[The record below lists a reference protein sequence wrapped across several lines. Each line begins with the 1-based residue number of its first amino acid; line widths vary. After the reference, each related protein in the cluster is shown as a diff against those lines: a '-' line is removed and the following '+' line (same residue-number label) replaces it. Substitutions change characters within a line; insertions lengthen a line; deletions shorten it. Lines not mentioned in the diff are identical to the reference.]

1 MKRKIVDPSTG
12 KEIWVLVDENGNILE
27 SNVEPPES
35 EIDNAKKTLD
45 SNTISLLEQKIAN
58 MEKANSMEISA
69 IKEQNEKL
77 LNLITQLTQQQQQ
90 QVQPTDANII
100 PQTQQNAKPEKQELS
115 KQDADAILRE
125 KNLLNKIELLE
136 KANKMAEDREWIGAQ
151 VQAKPYMKDLISKLN
166 ITTKEDYIKICMPL
180 EEREESVYK
189 AQKQIEK
196 NHTKDIINEYGITV
210 GSASTKNEKLIKAA
224 KEATDIADDLF
235 KEWGL
240 I

>member
-1 MKRKIVDPSTG
+1 MKRKIIDPSTG

-58 MEKANSMEISA
+58 MEKANSMEIST

-90 QVQPTDANII
+90 ASPPDTNII
-100 PQTQQNAKPEKQELS
+100 PPQSNVNPEKQELS
-115 KQDADAILRE
+115 KQEADAILRE

-136 KANKMAEDREWIGAQ
+136 KANKMSEDKEWINAQ

-196 NHTKDIINEYGITV
+196 NYTKDIINEYGITV
-210 GSASTKNEKLIKAA
+210 GSASTKNEKLVKAA
-224 KEATDIADDLF
+224 KESTDIADDLF
-235 KEWGL
+235 KEWG
-240 I
+240 IV

>member
-1 MKRKIVDPSTG
+1 MKRKIIDPSTG

-58 MEKANSMEISA
+58 MEKANSMEIST

-90 QVQPTDANII
+90 VSPPDTNII
-100 PQTQQNAKPEKQELS
+100 PPQPNANPEKQELS

-136 KANKMAEDREWIGAQ
+136 KANKMSEDRDWINAQ
-151 VQAKPYMKDLISKLN
+151 VQQKPYMKDLISKLN

-196 NHTKDIINEYGITV
+196 NYTKDIINEYGITV
-210 GSASTKNEKLIKAA
+210 GSASTKNEKLVKAA
-224 KEATDIADDLF
+224 KESTDLADDLF
-235 KEWGL
+235 KEWG
-240 I
+240 IV

>member
-1 MKRKIVDPSTG
+1 MKRKIIDPNTG

-58 MEKANSMEISA
+58 MEKANSMEIST

-90 QVQPTDANII
+90 VTPPDATIIQQP
-100 PQTQQNAKPEKQELS
+100 NAKPEKTELS
-115 KQDADAILRE
+115 KHDADAILRE
-125 KNLLNKIELLE
+125 KNLLSKIELLE
-136 KANKMAEDREWIGAQ
+136 KANKMSEDREWIGAQ
-151 VQAKPYMKDLISKLN
+151 VQAKPYMKDLITKLN

-210 GSASTKNEKLIKAA
+210 GSASTKNEKLVKAA
-224 KEATDIADDLF
+224 KESTELADDLF
-235 KEWGL
+235 KEWG
-240 I
+240 IM

>member
-1 MKRKIVDPSTG
+1 MKRKIIDPNTG

-58 MEKANSMEISA
+58 MEKANSMEIST

-77 LNLITQLTQQQQQ
+77 LNLITQLTQQQQALPPDATIIQ
-90 QVQPTDANII
+90 QP
-100 PQTQQNAKPEKQELS
+100 QQNAIPERQELS
-115 KQDADAILRE
+115 RQDADAILRE
-125 KNLLNKIELLE
+125 KNLLSKIELLE
-136 KANKMAEDREWIGAQ
+136 KANKMSEDREWIGAQ
-151 VQAKPYMKDLISKLN
+151 VQAKPYMKDLITKLN

-210 GSASTKNEKLIKAA
+210 GSASTKNEKLVKAA
-224 KEATDIADDLF
+224 KESTELADDLF
-235 KEWGL
+235 KEWG
-240 I
+240 IM

>member
-1 MKRKIVDPSTG
+1 MKRKIIDPSTG

-58 MEKANSMEISA
+58 MEKANSMEIST

-90 QVQPTDANII
+90 VSPPDTNII
-100 PQTQQNAKPEKQELS
+100 PPQTNVNPEKQELS
-115 KQDADAILRE
+115 KQEADAILRE

-136 KANKMAEDREWIGAQ
+136 KANKMSEDRDWINAQ
-151 VQAKPYMKDLISKLN
+151 VQTKPYMKDLISKLN

-196 NHTKDIINEYGITV
+196 NYTKDIINEYGITV
-210 GSASTKNEKLIKAA
+210 GSASTKNEKLVKAA
-224 KEATDIADDLF
+224 KESTDIADDLF
-235 KEWGL
+235 KEWG
-240 I
+240 IV